1 MDNSVLTEEERK
13 KVSAFQ
19 DKVNKQRRKDG
30 QDSLPWN
37 MAVKFLMARKF
48 DCQRALELYLNHEDC
63 SGQSLLTGLDLS
75 GLRDVIVWC
84 VSIEQQEEET
94 RHREDLTVIQASDEL
109 LKRELYTE
117 KFTILSGRD
126 KNGAA
131 IALFTA
137 RIHQPSLTSHQLVL
151 KALVY
156 QLDAALES
164 IETQRNGLVF
174 IYDMT
179 ESKYSNFDYELSKKI
194 LNMLKGGY
202 PARLKKVLIVTA
214 PLWFKAPFKILRLF
228 VKEKL
233 RDRVYTINLSQL
245 TQHIPQDA
253 LPEQLGGKFIT
264 NHKAWLQLCS
274 RVALKEDPDMNT
286 YFVSCKRPSTG
297 DEQGSSCRSMS
308 SDLSENMLHSDIDSE
323 ESKETVNEKQNNED
337 LEKEDSSDEKEV
349 IVEKDDSLNLV
360 PSKRRIDS
368 VGNKDS
374 VKRAAQETNSE
385 NNIDVDSVDAP
396 RKKRPTSSTSSMSN
410 NAVEDSLH
418 MPEEDGMDLDQLVEY
433 TRSMRRRGLM
443 EEYASIKMEPP
454 AGTFTVSKAKHNLP
468 KNRYSDV
475 LCLDHSRV
483 KLSTQSNDP
492 SSDYINANYVDGY
505 MQKNA
510 YISTQGPLPR
520 TFGDFWRMVWEE
532 QVMVI
537 VMTTKAVERGR
548 AKCGQYWPPEEDG
561 EEQHEN
567 FLVINTRMEVYQDYS
582 ITWLFLL
589 NTKSNE
595 SRQIYHLQFTSWPDY
610 GTPSSAAA
618 FLEFLFKVRACQEE
632 AVSSLGSEWQGHAL
646 GPPIVVHCSAGIG
659 RTGTFITTDISLR
672 RLEHI
677 QTVNIRETVR
687 RIRSQR
693 AFSIQM
699 PDQYVFCHF
708 AIIEHG
714 MQEGVVG
721 DVDWTGFDD
730 SDSDM
735 SD

>member
-48 DCQRALELYLNHEDC
+48 DCQRALELYLNH
-63 SGQSLLTGLDLS
+63 
-75 GLRDVIVWC
+75 
-84 VSIEQQEEET
+84 EET

-245 TQHIPQDA
+245 THHIPQDA

>member
-1 MDNSVLTEEERK
+1 
-13 KVSAFQ
+13 
-19 DKVNKQRRKDG
+19 
-30 QDSLPWN
+30 

-48 DCQRALELYLNHEDC
+48 DCQRALELYRNH
-63 SGQSLLTGLDLS
+63 
-75 GLRDVIVWC
+75 
-84 VSIEQQEEET
+84 EET
-94 RHREDLTVIQASDEL
+94 RNREDLTVIQASDEL

-245 TQHIPQDA
+245 IQHIPQDA
-253 LPEQLGGKFIT
+253 LPEQLGGKSIT

-297 DEQGSSCRSMS
+297 DGQESTCRSMS
-308 SDLSENMLHSDIDSE
+308 SDLSENMQHSDIDSE

-349 IVEKDDSLNLV
+349 TVEKEDSLNLV

-374 VKRAAQETNSE
+374 VKRAAQETNNE

-418 MPEEDGMDLDQLVEY
+418 MPEADGMDLDQLVEY

-483 KLSTQSNDP
+483 KLSIQSNDP

-561 EEQHEN
+561 EEQHED

-582 ITWLFLL
+582 ISWLFLL

-632 AVSSLGSEWQGHAL
+632 AVSSLGSEWQGHTL

-708 AIIEHG
+708 AVIEHG
-714 MQEGVVG
+714 MREGVVG

>member
-19 DKVNKQRRKDG
+19 DRVNKQWRKDG
-30 QDSLPWN
+30 KDSLPWN

-48 DCQRALELYLNHEDC
+48 DCQRALELYRNH
-63 SGQSLLTGLDLS
+63 
-75 GLRDVIVWC
+75 
-84 VSIEQQEEET
+84 EET
-94 RHREDLTVIQASDEL
+94 RNREDLTVIQASDEL

-245 TQHIPQDA
+245 IQHIPQDA
-253 LPEQLGGKFIT
+253 LPEQLGGKSIT

-297 DEQGSSCRSMS
+297 DGQESTCRSMS
-308 SDLSENMLHSDIDSE
+308 SDLSENMQHSDIDSE

-349 IVEKDDSLNLV
+349 TVEKEDSLNLV

-374 VKRAAQETNSE
+374 VKRAAQETNNE
-385 NNIDVDSVDAP
+385 NNIDVDAVDAP

-418 MPEEDGMDLDQLVEY
+418 MPEADGMDLDQLVEY

-483 KLSTQSNDP
+483 KLSIQSNDP

-561 EEQHEN
+561 EEQHED

-582 ITWLFLL
+582 ISWLFLL

-632 AVSSLGSEWQGHAL
+632 AVSSLGSEWQGHTL

-708 AIIEHG
+708 AVIEHG
-714 MQEGVVG
+714 MREGVVG

>member
-1 MDNSVLTEEERK
+1 MPAVLLDMAGC
-13 KVSAFQ
+13 SAIVPY
-19 DKVNKQRRKDG
+19 K
-30 QDSLPWN
+30 
-37 MAVKFLMARKF
+37 
-48 DCQRALELYLNHEDC
+48 DC
-63 SGQSLLTGLDLS
+63 SRQSLLAGLDLS

-94 RHREDLTVIQASDEL
+94 RNREDLTVIQASDEL

-245 TQHIPQDA
+245 IQHIPQDA
-253 LPEQLGGKFIT
+253 LPEQLGGKSIT

-297 DEQGSSCRSMS
+297 DGQESTCRSMS
-308 SDLSENMLHSDIDSE
+308 SDLSENMQHSDIDSE

-349 IVEKDDSLNLV
+349 TVEKEDSLNLV

-374 VKRAAQETNSE
+374 VKRAAQETNNE
-385 NNIDVDSVDAP
+385 NNIDVDAVDAP

-418 MPEEDGMDLDQLVEY
+418 MPEADGMDLDQLVEY

-483 KLSTQSNDP
+483 KLSIQSNDP

-561 EEQHEN
+561 EEQHED

-582 ITWLFLL
+582 ISWLFLL

-632 AVSSLGSEWQGHAL
+632 AVSSLGSEWQGHTL

-708 AIIEHG
+708 AVIEHG
-714 MQEGVVG
+714 MREGVVG

>member
-48 DCQRALELYLNHEDC
+48 DCQRALELYLNH
-63 SGQSLLTGLDLS
+63 
-75 GLRDVIVWC
+75 
-84 VSIEQQEEET
+84 EET

-164 IETQRNGLVF
+164 TETQRNGLVF

>member
-1 MDNSVLTEEERK
+1 MPAVLLDMAGC
-13 KVSAFQ
+13 SAIVPY
-19 DKVNKQRRKDG
+19 K
-30 QDSLPWN
+30 
-37 MAVKFLMARKF
+37 
-48 DCQRALELYLNHEDC
+48 DC
-63 SGQSLLTGLDLS
+63 SRQSLLAGLDLS

-84 VSIEQQEEET
+84 VSIEQREEET
-94 RHREDLTVIQASDEL
+94 RNREDLTVIQASDEL

-245 TQHIPQDA
+245 IQHIPQDA
-253 LPEQLGGKFIT
+253 LPEQLGGKSIT

-297 DEQGSSCRSMS
+297 DGQESTCRSMS
-308 SDLSENMLHSDIDSE
+308 SDLSENMQHSDIDSE

-349 IVEKDDSLNLV
+349 TVEKEDSLNLV

-374 VKRAAQETNSE
+374 VKRAAQETNNE

-418 MPEEDGMDLDQLVEY
+418 MPEADGMDLDQLVEY

-483 KLSTQSNDP
+483 KLSIQSNDP

-561 EEQHEN
+561 EEQHED

-582 ITWLFLL
+582 ISWLFLL

-632 AVSSLGSEWQGHAL
+632 AVSSLGSEWQGHTL

-708 AIIEHG
+708 AVIEHG
-714 MQEGVVG
+714 MREGVVG

>member
-1 MDNSVLTEEERK
+1 
-13 KVSAFQ
+13 
-19 DKVNKQRRKDG
+19 
-30 QDSLPWN
+30 
-37 MAVKFLMARKF
+37 MA
-48 DCQRALELYLNHEDC
+48 DC
-63 SGQSLLTGLDLS
+63 SAIVPYADYSGKALLTGLDLS
-75 GLRDVIVWC
+75 GLREVIVWC
-84 VSIEQQEEET
+84 VSVEQQQEET
-94 RHREDLTVIQASDEL
+94 RNREDLTVIQASDEL

-126 KNGAA
+126 RNGAA

-245 TQHIPQDA
+245 IQHIPQDA
-253 LPEQLGGKFIT
+253 LPEQLGGKSIT

-286 YFVSCKRPSTG
+286 YFVSCKRPSMG
-297 DEQGSSCRSMS
+297 DGQESTCRSMS
-308 SDLSENMLHSDIDSE
+308 SDLSDNMLHSDIDSE

-349 IVEKDDSLNLV
+349 AVEKEDSLNLV

-368 VGNKDS
+368 VGNNDS
-374 VKRAAQETNSE
+374 LKRAAQETNNE

-418 MPEEDGMDLDQLVEY
+418 MPEADGMDLDQLVEY

-443 EEYASIKMEPP
+443 EEYASIKMESP
-454 AGTFTVSKAKHNLP
+454 AGTFTASKAKHNLP

-483 KLSTQSNDP
+483 KLSTQNNDP
-492 SSDYINANYVDGY
+492 SSDYINANFVDGY

-537 VMTTKAVERGR
+537 VMTTRAVERGR

-561 EEQHEN
+561 EEQHED

-677 QTVNIRETVR
+677 QTVNIRVTVR

-714 MQEGVVG
+714 MREGVVG

>member
-1 MDNSVLTEEERK
+1 MPAVLLDMAGC
-13 KVSAFQ
+13 SAIVPY
-19 DKVNKQRRKDG
+19 K
-30 QDSLPWN
+30 
-37 MAVKFLMARKF
+37 
-48 DCQRALELYLNHEDC
+48 DC
-63 SGQSLLTGLDLS
+63 SRQSLLAGLDLS

-84 VSIEQQEEET
+84 VSIEQREEET
-94 RHREDLTVIQASDEL
+94 RNREDLTVIQASDEL

-245 TQHIPQDA
+245 IQHIPQDA
-253 LPEQLGGKFIT
+253 LPEQLGGKSIT

-297 DEQGSSCRSMS
+297 DGQESTCRSMS
-308 SDLSENMLHSDIDSE
+308 SDLSENMQHSDIDSE

-349 IVEKDDSLNLV
+349 TVEKEDSLNLV

-374 VKRAAQETNSE
+374 VKRAAQETNNE
-385 NNIDVDSVDAP
+385 NNIDVDAVDAP

-418 MPEEDGMDLDQLVEY
+418 MPEADGMDLDQLVEY

-483 KLSTQSNDP
+483 KLSIQSNDP

-561 EEQHEN
+561 EEQHED

-582 ITWLFLL
+582 ISWLFLL

-632 AVSSLGSEWQGHAL
+632 AVSSLGSEWQGHTL

-708 AIIEHG
+708 AVIEHG
-714 MQEGVVG
+714 MREGVVG

>member
-1 MDNSVLTEEERK
+1 MDEKSWIVPHVDYLRGENIN
-13 KVSAFQ
+13 
-19 DKVNKQRRKDG
+19 DVN
-30 QDSLPWN
+30 L
-37 MAVKFLMARKF
+37 F
-48 DCQRALELYLNHEDC
+48 
-63 SGQSLLTGLDLS
+63 GL
-75 GLRDVIVWC
+75 GNVIVWC
-84 VSIEQQEEET
+84 VSHQIIRREET
-94 RHREDLTVIQASDEL
+94 RNREDLSVIQTGDEQ
-109 LKRELYTE
+109 LKKELSTE

-126 KNGAA
+126 RNGAA

-137 RIHQPSLTSHQLVL
+137 RIHQPSLTTHQLVL

-179 ESKYSNFDYELSKKI
+179 DSKYSNFDYELSKKI

-228 VKEKL
+228 VREKL

-245 TQHIPQDA
+245 TQHIPQEA
-253 LPEQLGGKFIT
+253 LPRQLGGMSSSQ
-264 NHKAWLQLCS
+264 HKTWLQLCS
-274 RVALKEDPDMNT
+274 QLALKEEADMNS
-286 YFVSCKRPSTG
+286 YFVSFKRNTMEDGRDST
-297 DEQGSSCRSMS
+297 CRSVS
-308 SDLSENMLHSDIDSE
+308 SDMSDHNILHSDIDSE

-349 IVEKDDSLNLV
+349 NEEKDDWSNSA
-360 PSKRRIDS
+360 PSKRRLDS
-368 VGNKDS
+368 VSENDS
-374 VKRAAQETNSE
+374 VKRAAQENNEE
-385 NNIDVDSVDAP
+385 NNFEEKSIDSP
-396 RKKRPTSSTSSMSN
+396 RKKRPSSSTSSMSN
-410 NAVEDSLH
+410 NTMEESIH
-418 MPEEDGMDLDQLVEY
+418 MPEEEGMDLDQLVEY
-433 TRSMRRRGLM
+433 TRTMRRHGLM

-454 AGTFTVSKAKHNLP
+454 AGTFTLSKAKHNLP

-483 KLSTQSNDP
+483 ILQVLNNDP
-492 SSDYINANYVDGY
+492 SSDYINANFVDGY
-505 MQKNA
+505 MHKNA
-510 YISTQGPLPR
+510 YISTQGPLPK
-520 TFGDFWRMVWEE
+520 TFGDFWRMVWEN

-537 VMTTKAVERGR
+537 VMTTRAVERGR
-548 AKCGQYWPPEEDG
+548 AKCGQYWPPDEDA
-561 EEQHEN
+561 EEQFEDY
-567 FLVINTRMEVYQDYS
+567 LVINTRMEVYQDYNIS
-582 ITWLFLL
+582 WLFLL
-589 NTKSNE
+589 NTKTNE

-618 FLEFLFKVRACQEE
+618 FLDFLFKVRACQEE
-632 AVSSLGSEWQGHAL
+632 AVSSLGSSWQGHPL

-659 RTGTFITTDISLR
+659 RTGTFITTDVSLR

-677 QTVNIRETVR
+677 QTVNIRDTVR

-714 MQEGVVG
+714 MREGVIG

-730 SDSDM
+730 SDSDL

>member
-1 MDNSVLTEEERK
+1 
-13 KVSAFQ
+13 
-19 DKVNKQRRKDG
+19 
-30 QDSLPWN
+30 

-48 DCQRALELYLNHEDC
+48 DCQRALELYLNHE
-63 SGQSLLTGLDLS
+63 
-75 GLRDVIVWC
+75 
-84 VSIEQQEEET
+84 ET
-94 RHREDLTVIQASDEL
+94 RNREDLTVIQASDEL

-245 TQHIPQDA
+245 IQHIPQDA
-253 LPEQLGGKFIT
+253 LPEQLGGKSIT

-297 DEQGSSCRSMS
+297 DGQESTCRSMS
-308 SDLSENMLHSDIDSE
+308 SDLSENMQHSDIDSE

-349 IVEKDDSLNLV
+349 TVEKEDSLNLV

-374 VKRAAQETNSE
+374 VKRAAQETNNE
-385 NNIDVDSVDAP
+385 NNIDVDAVDAP

-418 MPEEDGMDLDQLVEY
+418 MPEADGMDLDQLVEY

-483 KLSTQSNDP
+483 KLSIQSNDP

-561 EEQHEN
+561 EEQHED

-582 ITWLFLL
+582 ISWLFLL

-632 AVSSLGSEWQGHAL
+632 AVSSLGSEWQGHTL

-708 AIIEHG
+708 AVIEHG
-714 MQEGVVG
+714 MREGVVG

>member
-1 MDNSVLTEEERK
+1 MDDKSWV
-13 KVSAFQ
+13 VSRVDYLKQ
-19 DKVNKQRRKDG
+19 ENINEVN
-30 QDSLPWN
+30 L
-37 MAVKFLMARKF
+37 F
-48 DCQRALELYLNHEDC
+48 
-63 SGQSLLTGLDLS
+63 GLQN
-75 GLRDVIVWC
+75 VIVWC
-84 VSIEQQEEET
+84 VSHQIIRQEET
-94 RHREDLTVIQASDEL
+94 RNREDLSIIQADDEQ
-109 LKRELYTE
+109 LKKELFTE

-126 KNGAA
+126 RNGAA

-137 RIHQPSLTSHQLVL
+137 RVHQPSLTTHQLVL

-179 ESKYSNFDYELSKKI
+179 DSKYSNFDYELSKKI

-228 VKEKL
+228 VREKL

-245 TQHIPQDA
+245 TQHIPQEA
-253 LPEQLGGKFIT
+253 LPRQLGGMST
-264 NHKAWLQLCS
+264 SQHKTWLKLCS
-274 RVALKEDPDMNT
+274 QLALKEEPDMNS
-286 YFVSCKRPSTG
+286 YFVSFKRNTVEDGQDCSY
-297 DEQGSSCRSMS
+297 RSVS
-308 SDLSENMLHSDIDSE
+308 SDMSDHNLHHSDIDSE

-349 IVEKDDSLNLV
+349 NEEKDDWLNSA
-360 PSKRRIDS
+360 PSKRRLDS
-368 VGNKDS
+368 VSENDS
-374 VKRAAQETNSE
+374 VKRAAQE
-385 NNIDVDSVDAP
+385 NNAEIEFEEKSIDSP
-396 RKKRPTSSTSSMSN
+396 SKKRPSSSTSSMSN
-410 NAVEDSLH
+410 STAEDSIH

-433 TRSMRRRGLM
+433 TRTMRRHGLM

-454 AGTFTVSKAKHNLP
+454 AGTFTLSKAKHNLP

-483 KLSTQSNDP
+483 VLRVLNNDP
-492 SSDYINANYVDGY
+492 TSDYINANFVDGY
-505 MQKNA
+505 MHKNA
-510 YISTQGPLPR
+510 YISTQGPLPK
-520 TFGDFWRMVWEE
+520 TFGDFWRMVWEN

-537 VMTTKAVERGR
+537 VMTTRAVERGR
-548 AKCGQYWPPEEDG
+548 AKCGQYWPPDEDG
-561 EEQHEN
+561 EEQ
-567 FLVINTRMEVYQDYS
+567 FDDYLVINTRMEVYQDYNIS
-582 ITWLFLL
+582 WLFLL
-589 NTKSNE
+589 NTKTNE

-618 FLEFLFKVRACQEE
+618 FLDFLFKVRACQEE
-632 AVSSLGSEWQGHAL
+632 AVSSLGSSWQGHPL

-659 RTGTFITTDISLR
+659 RTGTFITTDVSLR

-677 QTVNIRETVR
+677 QTVNIRDTVR

-714 MQEGVVG
+714 MREGVVG

-730 SDSDM
+730 SDSDL

>member
-1 MDNSVLTEEERK
+1 MAKNS
-13 KVSAFQ
+13 A
-19 DKVNKQRRKDG
+19 
-30 QDSLPWN
+30 
-37 MAVKFLMARKF
+37 
-48 DCQRALELYLNHEDC
+48 ALVPRH
-63 SGQSLLTGLDLS
+63 LDYFIQKSIGDLDVF
-75 GLRDVIVWC
+75 GLRNVIVWC
-84 VSIEQQEEET
+84 VSYEQKQEET
-94 RHREDLTVIQASDEL
+94 RNREDLTIIQAADER
-109 LKRELYTE
+109 LKRELSTE
-117 KFTILSGRD
+117 KFTVLRGRD
-126 KNGAA
+126 RNGAA

-228 VKEKL
+228 VREKL

-245 TQHIPQDA
+245 IQHIPHDA
-253 LPEQLGGKFIT
+253 LPRQLGGASTT

-274 RVALKEDPDMNT
+274 QVALKEEADMNA
-286 YFVSCKRPSTG
+286 YFISYKRHTTEDG
-297 DEQGSSCRSMS
+297 QESSCRSVSTDMS
-308 SDLSENMLHSDIDSE
+308 DNLLNSDIDSE

-349 IVEKDDSLNLV
+349 TEEKDDLSNSA
-360 PSKRRIDS
+360 PSKRRLDS
-368 VGNKDS
+368 VGNNDS
-374 VKRAAQETNSE
+374 VKRAAQETNNE
-385 NNIDVDSVDAP
+385 NNFEEDSIDSP
-396 RKKRPTSSTSSMSN
+396 RKKRPSSSTSSMSN
-410 NAVEDSLH
+410 NTVEESIHL
-418 MPEEDGMDLDQLVEY
+418 PEEEGMDLDQLVEY

-454 AGTFTVSKAKHNLP
+454 AGTFTISRAKYNLP

-483 KLSTQSNDP
+483 RLAIQNNDP
-492 SSDYINANYVDGY
+492 NSDYINANFVDGY
-505 MQKNA
+505 MHKNA
-510 YISTQGPLPR
+510 YISTQGPLPK
-520 TFGDFWRMVWEE
+520 TFGDFWRMMWEN

-537 VMTTKAVERGR
+537 VMTTRAVERGR
-548 AKCGQYWPPEEDG
+548 AKCGQYWPPDEDG
-561 EEQHEN
+561 EEQFED
-567 FLVINTRMEVYQDYS
+567 FLVINTRMEVYQDYN

-618 FLEFLFKVRACQEE
+618 FLDFLFKVRACQEE
-632 AVSSLGSEWQGHAL
+632 AVSSLGSSWQGHHL
-646 GPPIVVHCSAGIG
+646 GPPILVHCSAGIG

-672 RLEHI
+672 RLDHI
-677 QTVNIRETVR
+677 QTVNIRDTVR

-708 AIIEHG
+708 ALIEHG
-714 MQEGVVG
+714 MREGVVG

>member
-48 DCQRALELYLNHEDC
+48 DCQRALELYLNH
-63 SGQSLLTGLDLS
+63 
-75 GLRDVIVWC
+75 
-84 VSIEQQEEET
+84 EET

-164 IETQRNGLVF
+164 TETQRNGLVF

-483 KLSTQSNDP
+483 KLSTQSNDL

>member
-1 MDNSVLTEEERK
+1 MTEEERK

-48 DCQRALELYLNHEDC
+48 DCQRALELYLNH
-63 SGQSLLTGLDLS
+63 
-75 GLRDVIVWC
+75 
-84 VSIEQQEEET
+84 EET

>member
-1 MDNSVLTEEERK
+1 MAEC
-13 KVSAFQ
+13 SAIVPF
-19 DKVNKQRRKDG
+19 K
-30 QDSLPWN
+30 
-37 MAVKFLMARKF
+37 
-48 DCQRALELYLNHEDC
+48 DC